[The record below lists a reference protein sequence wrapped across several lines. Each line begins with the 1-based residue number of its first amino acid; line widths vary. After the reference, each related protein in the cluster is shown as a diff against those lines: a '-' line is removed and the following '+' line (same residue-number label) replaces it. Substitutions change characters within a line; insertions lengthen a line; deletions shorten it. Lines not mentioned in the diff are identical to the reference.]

1 MFKIKISPWFDWH
14 TNTTMLV
21 IKYWTNATTGI
32 YLHQKI
38 KNVSPGP
45 ILEVKKSALIKDWK
59 VLLQI
64 KLLHK
69 TRRGVDK
76 QLWFKKQLGD
86 LEGQHQ
92 GNFTFFTLN
101 WYQYS
106 PCTWHIRIFF
116 KNFNNEVIILFLK
129 IGIHSVQGWTP
140 TARHGVTRKRN
151 TKRLR
156 HTGNLFRKNLQLKD
170 FC

>member
-1 MFKIKISPWFDWH
+1 MFKIKISPWLDWH
-14 TNTTMLV
+14 TNTIVLV

-76 QLWFKKQLGD
+76 QLWFKKTAGGSGGTALGK
-86 LEGQHQ
+86 
-92 GNFTFFTLN
+92 FYVFYT
-101 WYQYS
+101 
-106 PCTWHIRIFF
+106 
-116 KNFNNEVIILFLK
+116 
-129 IGIHSVQGWTP
+129 
-140 TARHGVTRKRN
+140 
-151 TKRLR
+151 
-156 HTGNLFRKNLQLKD
+156 
-170 FC
+170 